1 MQRSLK
7 NSLKRHFLRI
17 FTGPSFQ
24 PLYFNSFYKDV
35 DFVFISLNI
44 LRSMIRKKVDYYHFY
59 IDSSVETN
67 GLENV
72 IKILKKKKTKY
83 YGRHENLVR
92 ELLRSNLF
100 CVVPFNALLSSSGP
114 LRKSWNE

>member
-1 MQRSLK
+1 
-7 NSLKRHFLRI
+7 
-17 FTGPSFQ
+17 
-24 PLYFNSFYKDV
+24 
-35 DFVFISLNI
+35 
-44 LRSMIRKKVDYYHFY
+44 MIRKKVDYYHFY

-67 GLENV
+67 GSENV
-72 IKILKKKKTKY
+72 IKILKKKTKY
-83 YGRHENLVR
+83 YGRHKNLVR

>member
-72 IKILKKKKTKY
+72 IKILKKKK
-83 YGRHENLVR
+83 
-92 ELLRSNLF
+92 RSIME
-100 CVVPFNALLSSSGP
+100 GM
-114 LRKSWNE
+114 KI